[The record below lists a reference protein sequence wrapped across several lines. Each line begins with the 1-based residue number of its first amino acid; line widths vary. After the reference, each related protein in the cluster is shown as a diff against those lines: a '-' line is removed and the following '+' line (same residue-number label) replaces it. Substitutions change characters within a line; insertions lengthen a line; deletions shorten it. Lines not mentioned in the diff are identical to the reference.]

1 MARPRGGC
9 DRTQVR
15 EYCTFPPRLPWGRTG
30 RGSPPRPPAGSPGPT
45 MRPDDAHFR
54 LKRSPARTGAVGA
67 LLLACLILLP
77 GCSAFNDHRAALRD
91 LYAHGRFDQA
101 AAVLDSEEA
110 QKLYGRNE
118 QLLYFLDR
126 GAIALAT
133 GDNQAAIANL
143 ERAEALMESRFEL
156 SASEQAAQW
165 LINDT
170 ARPYLGEPYES
181 MYVNVLKLLAHLREG
196 RVSGGA
202 TVEARRLAS
211 KADMLRA
218 RYLQYEEALYEEGG
232 AGLQRAAETSSSA
245 SGGLI
250 STNRAGEFIESPL
263 GTFLTA
269 VTFMH
274 AGEASHQEV
283 AARRLLDS
291 LRLQRGLVGPVNPAD
306 FQGLGERAPQPGDV
320 LIVALSGRGPTKRAE
335 RIGPIPV
342 FDWPVYFE
350 LPVLYGGGS
359 EVAASR
365 LILQPITPGQPAPD
379 AVSRAAEAVHA
390 GPGYAPQV
398 IPLALIEDMAAVA
411 TENHRR
417 QLPLIYTR
425 ALLRSSLKA
434 GASFAATQAVRR
446 NTRDGRRSSGDDLAV
461 LGSVIAGLAFVA
473 LTERADLR
481 SWVFL
486 PGQAHVGLIN
496 LRPGAYRVRVEY
508 LSAGGGVLYAT
519 DWSTITIPP
528 PGSAGGADLTTI
540 VEYFWR

>member
-1 MARPRGGC
+1 
-9 DRTQVR
+9 
-15 EYCTFPPRLPWGRTG
+15 
-30 RGSPPRPPAGSPGPT
+30 
-45 MRPDDAHFR
+45 MRPHDAQFR
-54 LKRSPARTGAVGA
+54 LKRSPALTGAGG
-67 LLLACLILLP
+67 LLLLVCLILLP

-91 LYAHGRFDQA
+91 LYAHGRFEQA

-110 QKLYGRNE
+110 RKLYGRNE
-118 QLLYFLDR
+118 RLLYFLDR

-133 GDNQAAIANL
+133 GDNEAAIANL
-143 ERAEALMESRFEL
+143 ERAEALMESHFEL
-156 SASEQAAQW
+156 SPSEQAAQW
-165 LINDT
+165 LLNDT

-181 MYVNVLKLLAHLREG
+181 MYVNVLKLLAQLREG
-196 RVSGGA
+196 RISGGA

-218 RYLQYEEALYEEGG
+218 RYLQYEEALYQEGG
-232 AGLQRAAETSSSA
+232 AGLQQVAGASSA
-245 SGGLI
+245 AGGGLI

-269 VTFMH
+269 VAFMH
-274 AGEASHQEV
+274 AGEASNQQV

-335 RIGPIPV
+335 RIGPIPIY
-342 FDWPVYFE
+342 DWPVYFE

-365 LILQPITPGQPAPD
+365 LIVQPAAPG
-379 AVSRAAEAVHA
+379 A
-390 GPGYAPQV
+390 GPQV

-446 NTRDGRRSSGDDLAV
+446 NTRDGRHSSEDDLAV
-461 LGSVIAGLAFVA
+461 LGSVLAGLAFVA

-496 LRPGAYRVRVEY
+496 LPPGGYRLRVEY
-508 LSAGGGVLYAT
+508 LSAAGGVLYAT
-519 DWSTITIPP
+519 QWSDITIPRSE
-528 PGSAGGADLTTI
+528 SAGGADLTTI